1 MNSPLHPGTQ
11 GLLHILVIGCAGFV
25 GWNVT
30 EFLLA
35 DGHNVVGVDNLNDAS
50 DVRLKHWRLAQ
61 LEANQASPFIPW
73 GLIPRGLPRP
83 CTPKLFNP
91 QSAPRAEPCPERS
104 RRAILDGAEGSVEA
118 FALRIQDVPSY
129 FRTLLLFRC
138 TCASN
143 PAPRLLSHSLTLSLS
158 QRSRVSPLRQQR
170 PPLLKSLLYYV
181 GSK

>member
-83 CTPKLFNP
+83 CTPT
-91 QSAPRAEPCPERS
+91 A
-104 RRAILDGAEGSVEA
+104 AEGVLQA
-118 FALRIQDVPSY
+118 PDATVP
-129 FRTLLLFRC
+129 TLL
-138 TCASN
+138 
-143 PAPRLLSHSLTLSLS
+143 
-158 QRSRVSPLRQQR
+158 RVSGRCRRIPRGLPR
-170 PPLLKSLLYYV
+170 
-181 GSK
+181 GSSSARHLGPG